1 MAKHYSP
8 ERATTYRDCEHKR
21 RTLKLNRDSARKL
34 KAARDQRS
42 K

>member
-1 MAKHYSP
+1 MPKHYSTQ
-8 ERATTYRDCEHKR
+8 RRDSYRDAEHKR
-21 RTLKLNRDSARKL
+21 RTLKINRDAARKL